1 MSSSDWIIITIGEI
15 KVMFQTTNQVYNGL
29 LMDYMILYGK
39 INYSDLTRLLWI
51 DLPGSQLA
59 HSTPAR

>member
-1 MSSSDWIIITIGEI
+1 
-15 KVMFQTTNQVYNGL
+15 MFQTTNQVYNGL

-39 INYSDLTRLLWI
+39 INYLDLTRLLWI